1 MLSVRNATLAV
12 FAGLTMSP
20 ALAEAQDASPQGTPI
35 QVAPVQGTIPPPA
48 ADASPP
54 APVNLPA
61 ITVSAGRGSALDKLD
76 VSTTVLS
83 RQQIEAMPEAGVDQ
97 IVNRIPGVWLPNIPT
112 GQLHPTAQP
121 VNIRGFGTSTTIN
134 TLVMVD
140 GVPIN
145 DPYFRTINWS
155 TIPKNSVERI
165 EVIRGGGATSLWGN
179 MAMGG
184 VINIITRE
192 PAKTGASGDVSY
204 GSYNTSSAEAAGSY
218 IVNEKVKV
226 GASYNHAQ
234 SSGYN
239 LTPAQYQNA
248 NLVPTASKAD
258 NIAASVSATP
268 TDKLKLFAKAYWN
281 QTYEDRLVWTFA
293 HNNWSTY
300 RLLLGGTYQIDD
312 TSSINASAWLASGS
326 FGTINVASGGYTLN
340 NTSFLNQFVSQI
352 EASPSAD
359 QGASIFYDAN
369 FGPVRDVKIGV
380 DARRTLITDY
390 NNLYSSALSNPT
402 TFVANGE
409 HRLQGV
415 FGQGT
420 YRFTGVPLDITVGLR
435 GDFWQAL
442 NASVLTQNSSTTNVI
457 PNNSASSFDPRVGLK
472 FYAADELVVRA
483 AIYRN
488 FSAPGMNQMYRSVA
502 SGTAFTATNPNLQ
515 PMTNFGQ
522 EVGFDFEWK
531 KVTVS
536 GTYFNNNLNN
546 FIDFVTVCNTS
557 PACAA
562 PFITAAGLSPSF
574 STVRQYQNVG
584 NAQFQGFE
592 LIAGWQPFEQ
602 LRLFGGYTNTVAYL
616 TSSTNPTLTRT
627 GVQLGQ
633 VPNYMITAGIEWRP
647 IENLLLTASMKSFP
661 QYWNDTGHTQL
672 NDGATLIDLGLR
684 WSPAK
689 NVDIYGSIQNLT
701 NVQFLASGYTLT
713 SFEGSTVST
722 TSIPQLGMPL
732 TAVAGLRVR
741 F

>member
-1 MLSVRNATLAV
+1 MSSVRAARIAA
-12 FAGLTMSP
+12 FAGL
-20 ALAEAQDASPQGTPI
+20 ALIPSFARAQDT
-35 QVAPVQGTIPPPA
+35 PPPA
-48 ADASPP
+48 MPP
-54 APVNLPA
+54 VSLPP

-76 VSTTVLS
+76 VSTTLMN
-83 RQQIEAMPEAGVDQ
+83 RKQIQAMPETGVDQ

-192 PAKTGASGDVSY
+192 PNRTGAAADVSY
-204 GSYNTSSAEAAGSY
+204 GSYNTTTAEAVGSVV
-218 IVNEKVKV
+218 VNDKVKA

-239 LTPAQYQNA
+239 LTPAQYQNV
-248 NLVPTASKAD
+248 NLVTTASKAD
-258 NIAASVSATP
+258 NIAASVFLTP
-268 TDKLKLFAKAYWN
+268 SDKLKLFAKAYWN
-281 QTYEDRLVWTFA
+281 QTYEDGLVWTFA

-300 RLLLGGTYQIDD
+300 RLLLGGSYQIDEQ
-312 TSSINASAWLASGS
+312 SSINASGWVAGGS
-326 FGTINVASGGYTLN
+326 FGTINVASGSYTLN
-340 NTSFLNQFVSQI
+340 NTSATNQFVSQI

-359 QGASIFYDAN
+359 QGGSIFYEAS
-369 FGPVRDVKIGV
+369 FGPLRDVKIGV
-380 DARRTLITDY
+380 DGRRTLITDY
-390 NNLYSSALSNPT
+390 NSLYASAITNPT
-402 TFVANGE
+402 TFVTNGE
-409 HRLQGV
+409 HRFQGV

-420 YRFTGVPLDITVGLR
+420 YRFTGVPVEVTVGVR

-442 NASVLTQNSSTTNVI
+442 NASVLTQNSSTLNAV
-457 PNNSASSFDPRVGLK
+457 PNTSAASFDPRVGLK
-472 FYAADELVVRA
+472 FYASDEVTLRG

-488 FSAPGMNQMYRSVA
+488 FSAPGMNQMYRSFA
-502 SGTAFTATNPNLQ
+502 SGTSFTATNPNLQ

-522 EVGFDFEWK
+522 EVGLDFEWK
-531 KVTVS
+531 GFTLS

-546 FIDFVTVCNTS
+546 FIDFVTVCNTN
-557 PACAA
+557 PLCAA
-562 PFITAAGLSPSF
+562 PFITTAGLSPAF
-574 STVRQYQNVG
+574 TTIRQYQNVG
-584 NAQFQGFE
+584 NATFQGFE
-592 LIAGWQPFEQ
+592 LIATWQPFEQ
-602 LRLFGGYTNTVAYL
+602 LKLIGSFTNTVAYL
-616 TSSTNPTLTRT
+616 TSSTNPALVRT

-633 VPNYMITAGIEWRP
+633 VPSYMFTAGVEWRP
-647 IENLLLTASMKSFP
+647 IENLVVTASMKSFP

-672 NDGATLIDLGLR
+672 NDGATLIDLGVR

-689 NVDIYGSIQNLT
+689 DVDFYGSIQNLT
-701 NVQFLASGYTLT
+701 NAQYLASGYTLT
-713 SFEGSTVST
+713 SFEGSTVSA

-732 TAVAGLRVR
+732 TAIAGVRVR

>member
-1 MLSVRNATLAV
+1 MFSVRAARFAAFTGLAL
-12 FAGLTMSP
+12 FP
-20 ALAEAQDASPQGTPI
+20 ALAKAQD
-35 QVAPVQGTIPPPA
+35 IPPPA
-48 ADASPP
+48 ATP
-54 APVNLPA
+54 APLSLPPV
-61 ITVSAGRGSALDKLD
+61 TVSAGRGSALDKLD

-83 RQQIEAMPEAGVDQ
+83 REQIQALPESGVDQ
-97 IVNRIPGVWLPNIPT
+97 IVNRVPGVWLPNIPT

-184 VINIITRE
+184 VINIVTRE
-192 PAKTGASGDVSY
+192 PGKTGASADVSY

-218 IVNEKVKV
+218 IANDKVKV

-258 NIAASVSATP
+258 NIAASVFLTP
-268 TDKLKLFAKAYWN
+268 SDKLKVFAKGYFN
-281 QTYEDRLVWTFA
+281 QTYEDGLVWAFA

-300 RLLLGGTYQIDD
+300 RLLLGGTYEIDGQ
-312 TSSINASAWLASGS
+312 SSINASAWAASGS
-326 FGTINVASGGYTLN
+326 FGTVNVASGSYTLN
-340 NTSFLNQFVSQI
+340 STGFVNQFVSQI

-359 QGASIFYDAN
+359 QGGAIFYDAT
-369 FGPVRDVKIGV
+369 FGPLRDVKIGV

-390 NNLYSSALSNPT
+390 NNLYASATSNPT
-402 TFVANGE
+402 SFVANGE
-409 HRLQGV
+409 HRFQGV

-420 YRFTGVPLDITVGLR
+420 YRFAGVPIDITVGVR
-435 GDFWQAL
+435 GDFWQAM
-442 NASVLTQNSSTTNVI
+442 NASVLTQNSSTLNVV
-457 PNNSASSFDPRVGLK
+457 PNSSASSFDPRVGLK
-472 FYAADELVVRA
+472 FYASDEVTVRG

-488 FSAPGMNQMYRSVA
+488 FSAPGMNQMYRSFA
-502 SGTAFTATNPNLQ
+502 SGTSFTAINPNLQ

-522 EVGFDFEWK
+522 EVGLDFEWK
-531 KVTVS
+531 GVTVS

-546 FIDFVTVCNTS
+546 FIDFVTVCNTN
-557 PACAA
+557 PTCAA
-562 PFITAAGLSPSF
+562 PFIAAAGLSPAF
-574 STVRQYQNVG
+574 TTIRQYQNVG
-584 NAQFQGFE
+584 NATFQGFE
-592 LIAGWQPFEQ
+592 LIATWQPLEQ
-602 LRLFGGYTNTVAYL
+602 LKLMGSFTNTVAYL
-616 TSSTNPTLTRT
+616 TSSTMPTLERT

-633 VPNYMITAGIEWRP
+633 VPNYMFTAGVEWRP
-647 IENLLLTASMKSFP
+647 IETLVLTAAMKSFP

-672 NDGATLIDLGLR
+672 NDGATLIDLGVR

-689 NVDIYGSIQNLT
+689 DVDIYGSIQNLT
-701 NVQFLASGYTLT
+701 NVQFLAAGYTLT

-732 TAVAGLRVR
+732 TAIAGLRVR

>member
-1 MLSVRNATLAV
+1 MSSVRAARIAA
-12 FAGLTMSP
+12 FAGL
-20 ALAEAQDASPQGTPI
+20 ALVPSLAGAQDA
-35 QVAPVQGTIPPPA
+35 PPA
-48 ADASPP
+48 ETP
-54 APVNLPA
+54 AVNLPP
-61 ITVSAGRGSALDKLD
+61 ITVGAGRGSALDKLD
-76 VSTTVLS
+76 VSTTLMN
-83 RQQIEAMPEAGVDQ
+83 REQIQAMPETGVDQ

-155 TIPKNSVERI
+155 TIPKSSVERI

-192 PAKTGASGDVSY
+192 PNRTGAAADVSY
-204 GSYNTSSAEAAGSY
+204 GSYNSSTADAAGSVV
-218 IVNEKVKV
+218 VNDKVKA

-239 LTPAQYQNA
+239 LTPAQYQNV

-258 NIAASVSATP
+258 NIAASVFMAPS
-268 TDKLKLFAKAYWN
+268 DKLKLFAKAYWN
-281 QTYEDRLVWTFA
+281 QTYEDGLVWAFA
-293 HNNWSTY
+293 HNNWSTW
-300 RLLLGGTYQIDD
+300 RLLLGGSYQIDD
-312 TSSINASAWLASGS
+312 QSSINASGWVASGS
-326 FGTINVASGGYTLN
+326 FGTINVASGSYTLN
-340 NTSFLNQFVSQI
+340 TTGFLNQFVSQI

-359 QGASIFYDAN
+359 QGGSIFYEAN
-369 FGPVRDVKIGV
+369 VGPLRDVKIGV
-380 DARRTLITDY
+380 DGRRTLITDY
-390 NNLYSSALSNPT
+390 NSLYASAIANPT
-402 TFVANGE
+402 TFVTNGE
-409 HRLQGV
+409 HRFQGV

-420 YRFTGVPLDITVGLR
+420 WRFTGVPVDVTVGVR

-442 NASVLTQNSSTTNVI
+442 NASVLTQNSSTLNVV
-457 PNNSASSFDPRVGLK
+457 PNTSAASFDPRVGLK
-472 FYAADELVVRA
+472 FYASDEVTLRG

-488 FSAPGMNQMYRSVA
+488 FSAPGMNQMYRSFA
-502 SGTAFTATNPNLQ
+502 SGTSLTATNPNLQ

-522 EVGFDFEWK
+522 EVGLDFEWK
-531 KVTVS
+531 GFTLS

-546 FIDFVTVCNTS
+546 FIDFVTVCNTN
-557 PACAA
+557 PVCAA
-562 PFITAAGLSPSF
+562 PFIAAAGLSPAF
-574 STVRQYQNVG
+574 TTIRQYQNVG
-584 NAQFQGFE
+584 NATFRGFE
-592 LIAGWQPFEQ
+592 LIATWQPVEQ
-602 LRLFGGYTNTVAYL
+602 LKLIGSFTNTVAYL
-616 TSSTNPTLTRT
+616 TSSTNPALVRT

-633 VPNYMITAGIEWRP
+633 VPNYMFTGGVEWRP
-647 IENLLLTASMKSFP
+647 IENLVLTASMKSFP

-672 NDGATLIDLGLR
+672 NDGATLIDLGVR

-689 NVDIYGSIQNLT
+689 DVDVYGSIQNLT
-701 NVQFLASGYTLT
+701 NVQYLASGYTLT
-713 SFEGSTVST
+713 SFEGSTVSA

-732 TAVAGLRVR
+732 TAIAGLRVR

>member
-1 MLSVRNATLAV
+1 MSSVRAARIAA
-12 FAGLTMSP
+12 FAGL
-20 ALAEAQDASPQGTPI
+20 ALIPSFARAQDT
-35 QVAPVQGTIPPPA
+35 PPA
-48 ADASPP
+48 APATPP
-54 APVNLPA
+54 VSLPP

-76 VSTTVLS
+76 VSTTLMN
-83 RQQIEAMPEAGVDQ
+83 REQIQAMPETGVDQ

-121 VNIRGFGTSTTIN
+121 VNIRGFGTSTPIN

-192 PAKTGASGDVSY
+192 PNRTGAAADVSY
-204 GSYNTSSAEAAGSY
+204 GSYNTTTAEAAGSVV
-218 IVNEKVKV
+218 VNDKVKA

-239 LTPAQYQNA
+239 LTPAQYQNV
-248 NLVPTASKAD
+248 NLVATASKAD
-258 NIAASVSATP
+258 NIAASVFLTP
-268 TDKLKLFAKAYWN
+268 SDKLKLFAKAYWN
-281 QTYEDRLVWTFA
+281 QTYEDGLVWTFA

-300 RLLLGGTYQIDD
+300 RLLLGGSYQIDEQ
-312 TSSINASAWLASGS
+312 SSINASGWVAGGS
-326 FGTINVASGGYTLN
+326 FGTINVASGSYTLN
-340 NTSFLNQFVSQI
+340 NINATNQFVSQI

-359 QGASIFYDAN
+359 QGASIFYEAN
-369 FGPVRDVKIGV
+369 FGPLRDVKIGV
-380 DARRTLITDY
+380 DGRRTLITDY
-390 NNLYSSALSNPT
+390 NSLYASAVANPT
-402 TFVANGE
+402 TFVTNGE
-409 HRLQGV
+409 HRFQGV

-420 YRFTGVPLDITVGLR
+420 YRFTGVPIDVTVGVR
-435 GDFWQAL
+435 GDFWQAM
-442 NASVLTQNSSTTNVI
+442 NASVLTQNSSTLNVV
-457 PNNSASSFDPRVGLK
+457 PNASASSFDPRVGLK
-472 FYAADELVVRA
+472 FYASDELTLRG

-488 FSAPGMNQMYRSVA
+488 FSAPGMNQMYRSFA
-502 SGTAFTATNPNLQ
+502 SGTSLTATNPNLQ

-522 EVGFDFEWK
+522 ELGFDFEWK
-531 KVTVS
+531 GFTLS

-546 FIDFVTVCNTS
+546 FIDFVTVCNTN

-562 PFITAAGLSPSF
+562 PFITTAGLSPAF
-574 STVRQYQNVG
+574 TTIRQYQNVG
-584 NAQFQGFE
+584 NATFQGFE
-592 LIAGWQPFEQ
+592 LIATWQPFEQ
-602 LRLFGGYTNTVAYL
+602 LRLIGSFTNTVAYL
-616 TSSTNPTLTRT
+616 TSSTNPALVRT

-633 VPNYMITAGIEWRP
+633 VPNYMVTAGVEWRP
-647 IENLLLTASMKSFP
+647 IENLVLTASMKSLP

-672 NDGATLIDLGLR
+672 NDGATLIDLGVR

-689 NVDIYGSIQNLT
+689 DVDVYGSIQNLT
-701 NVQFLASGYTLT
+701 NVQYLAMGYSLT
-713 SFEGSTVST
+713 SFEGSTVSA

-732 TAVAGLRVR
+732 TAIAGVRVR